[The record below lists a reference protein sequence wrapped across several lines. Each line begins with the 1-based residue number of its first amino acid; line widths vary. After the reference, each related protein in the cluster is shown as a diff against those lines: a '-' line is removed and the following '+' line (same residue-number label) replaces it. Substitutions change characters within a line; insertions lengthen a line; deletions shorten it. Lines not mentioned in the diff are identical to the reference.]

1 MFVFKDIEDYKN
13 RGKNVDSK
21 YAKFLEENKKKKVKN
36 SSAVIPV
43 QVSKPEP
50 KKIVNAPDEIE
61 AKTVNHKKYGV
72 GLIKKVEG
80 PNIVIN
86 FKSVGEKTLN
96 YEVWRIAKVGM

>member
-1 MFVFKDIEDYKN
+1 MLAAFFKERNYK
-13 RGKNVDSK
+13 RRTVSASK
-21 YAKFLEENKKKKVKN
+21 YAQQENKKKKVKN

-50 KKIVNAPDEIE
+50 KKIVNAPDDIE

-80 PNIVIN
+80 PNIVIT

-96 YEVWRIAKVGM
+96 YEVCMKNKLLEIL

>member
-1 MFVFKDIEDYKN
+1 M
-13 RGKNVDSK
+13 
-21 YAKFLEENKKKKVKN
+21 KN

-50 KKIVNAPDEIE
+50 KKIVNAPDDIE

-80 PNIVIN
+80 PNIVIT

-96 YEVWRIAKVGM
+96 YEVCMKNKLMEIL